1 MTGIQQ
7 GLSRC
12 QGCAPRGENV
22 IHQPDLH
29 GWYTGADREG
39 TAEVRQPL
47 LTVQVMLAGADPGAL
62 QQIGSDLAQG
72 CGNQA
77 RQGVSPPAFPA
88 GDRNEHGWIRHRQGC
103 SQATDQG
110 RQLTIVRTAF
120 QSQQQGAESTVVIRE
135 AMPWKRSRSANPSFI
150 ELKPVMAW
158 QADRVCL
165 SVRGEG
171 GSAEPAGGLNQ
182 QLSAQLQQLV
192 VQRSSKAAGR
202 IPLRRPVWAW
212 HAASPPGC
220 DGRPRCQ

>member
-1 MTGIQQ
+1 M
-7 GLSRC
+7 
-12 QGCAPRGENV
+12 
-22 IHQPDLH
+22 
-29 GWYTGADREG
+29 GADLEG

-47 LTVQVMLAGADPGAL
+47 LTVQVMLAGAGPGAL

-135 AMPWKRSRSANPSFI
+135 AMPWQRCRSAKATFF

-158 QADRVCL
+158 RADRVCL
-165 SVRGEG
+165 SVRTEGE
-171 GSAEPAGGLNQ
+171 SAEPAGGLNQ

-192 VQRSSKAAGR
+192 VQLSSKAAGR

-212 HAASPPGC
+212 HEASPQGC
-220 DGRPRCQ
+220 DGRPRCR